1 MSLRVAEILAEMR
14 QNRNDRSVSVQAGL
28 MAELL
33 AIIADDQ
40 MKSAEQLESHTRV
53 LVEVVQ
59 AMLTESKVLRK
70 LTVALLV
77 LTAGLLIVTIGLVVL
92 EYRPHP

>member
-59 AMLTESKVLRK
+59 AMLTESKVLKK

-77 LTAGLLIVTIGLVVL
+77 LTAALLIVTIGLVVL